1 VRAATRFCGAL
12 LCALGMLAAP
22 AYGQEQPPE
31 EQAPAAESAIERYLE
46 ERDLTELLA
55 VYLLEQLKTADAG
68 TRLKLADRL
77 GSLYTALL
85 DKAAT
90 QDQREAWEKRSQDLL
105 AAVPE
110 ADSFELRLNLAKAR
124 YLRAEDLA
132 ERARLQLVTPEE
144 RQEAE
149 RTLRSAGAVF
159 TDIGTKLSR
168 KVDVLEKREGS
179 GPEQD
184 VPAVRQELADARRLR
199 SLAMYYAGWSSYYV
213 GLLSN
218 KAQPAE
224 EALTSFGYLLNAP
237 GRQANVE
244 RVPDGLLAYEHVARA
259 AIGSA
264 LAESLRGRDGPA
276 ILWLETLER
285 TQDVP
290 EGVRKQLFAR
300 RIWVLGAGKRWA
312 DLAFAVER
320 RRQPSRQDPVKP
332 LDVGEARLLA
342 VVALEALQDA
352 GTPARA
358 REVIQPLADTAMTD
372 LIALGEVKHV
382 QDLVLRYGSAT
393 LGGEGFIVQYVRG
406 MQAYER
412 AREAHKQTGGD
423 LEQPSADAAAANL
436 YRQAAGSFEQSL
448 KSVDSANFVE
458 ERANA
463 GLLLGLSRF
472 YAGDLVQAADLFEE
486 AYRRGGNVK
495 AQEDALW
502 LAIVALDKASL
513 ERSSLRERLRELSTL
528 YLKQYPGSDRAA
540 KLLLRQA
547 SSDLIAED
555 KAIEILMGI
564 SPGSPLYEAARRQAA
579 TLLYSVYRRARGPDR
594 DFAAL
599 RFAEVS
605 EEILRIDRAKL
616 TQLKDDEARRVMEQ
630 IIVRV
635 RQVLDAVLGMSAPD
649 LARADKA
656 FEVLDAIAADAG
668 VDFQKVED
676 ELTYR
681 RLQLAMA
688 RADQKAMTASLD
700 RLRAIGGRFADAAD
714 RLMYKRASTLLGASP
729 DSPAAAEEVVSH
741 GLRVIKQF
749 DTGPQALSDPAV
761 ASLYNAVAD
770 AAARV
775 WRANRDEF
783 MRDTALKLDR
793 AIVKIGNPPAVVL
806 RRLAEIS
813 EAVEEVEEALECW
826 RMLVAGLGR
835 GDPAWF
841 EARYHSLRLLSRLDP
856 PKAREAMA
864 QHKVL
869 NPEFGPEP
877 WGELLRAL
885 DQQIGPAPPP
895 AAPAAPGAPS
905 KGGPR

>member
-31 EQAPAAESAIERYLE
+31 EQPPAAESAIERYLE

-213 GLLSN
+213 GFLSS
-218 KAQPAE
+218 KPQPAE
-224 EALTSFGYLLNAP
+224 EALTSFGYLLNTP

-244 RVPDGLLAYEHVARA
+244 RVPEGLLAYEHVARA
-259 AIGSA
+259 AIGCA

-285 TQDVP
+285 TEGVP
-290 EGVRKQLFAR
+290 EGVLKQLFAR

-312 DLAFAVER
+312 DLVYTVER
-320 RRQPSRQDPVKP
+320 RRQPSRQDPIKP
-332 LDVGEARLLA
+332 LEVGEARLLA
-342 VVALEALQDA
+342 VVALEALQDPSTA
-352 GTPARA
+352 PKA
-358 REVIQPLADTAMTD
+358 REVIQPLADAAMTD
-372 LIALGEVKHV
+372 LISLGEVKQV

-412 AREAHKQTGGD
+412 ARTEHRSKGGD
-423 LEQPSADAAAANL
+423 LEQPSEDAAVANL
-436 YRQAAGSFEQSL
+436 YRAAAGSFESSL
-448 KSVDSANFVE
+448 KAVDSANFAE

-472 YAGDLVQAADLFEE
+472 YAGDLVPAADLFEE
-486 AYRRGGNVK
+486 AYRRGGDAK

-502 LAIVALDKASL
+502 LAIVALDKAMTDKPSV
-513 ERSSLRERLRELSTL
+513 RERLRELSTL
-528 YLKQYPGSDRAA
+528 YLKEYPTSDRAA
-540 KLLLRQA
+540 KLLLRQTA
-547 SSDLIAED
+547 SDLIAED

-564 SPGSPLYEAARRQAA
+564 ESGSPLYEAARRQAA

-605 EEILRIDRAKL
+605 EEILRIDRGKL
-616 TQLKDDEARRVMEQ
+616 LQLKGEEAQRVMEQ

-635 RQVLDAVLGMSAPD
+635 RQVLDAVLGMTAPD
-649 LARADKA
+649 LSRADKA
-656 FEVLDAIAADAG
+656 FEVLDAIAVDAG

-681 RLQLAMA
+681 RLQVALA
-688 RADQKAMTASLD
+688 RADQKAITASLD
-700 RLRAIGGRFADAAD
+700 RLRAIGGRFSDAAD
-714 RLMYKRASTLLGASP
+714 RLMYKRAQTSLAARP
-729 DSPAAAEEVVSH
+729 DSPEAAAEVVAH

-749 DTGPQALSDPAV
+749 DSGGQALSDPAV

-770 AAARV
+770 AAATV
-775 WRANRDEF
+775 WRAKQDEF
-783 MRDTALKLDR
+783 MRDTALRLDR
-793 AIVKIGNPPAVVL
+793 AIVKNGNPPAIVL
-806 RRLAEIS
+806 RRLADLA
-813 EAVEEVEEALECW
+813 EAVKAEEEALEAW
-826 RMLVAGLGR
+826 RMLVSGLNR
-835 GDPAWF
+835 ADPAWF
-841 EARYHSLRLLSRLDP
+841 EARYHSLRLLSRSDL

-869 NPEFGPEP
+869 NPDFGPEP

-885 DQQIGPAPPP
+885 DQQMGPAP
-895 AAPAAPGAPS
+895 APAAPSAPTE